1 MLIALLHTIARGGGG
16 GSGGGGGGGG
26 SGGGGILFVI
36 GYLPT
41 HFVGAALARKTPRYV
56 AYPVTTVLTVTYAIL
71 LGIIFSHS
79 VYHYLLPPL
88 ALLGGP
94 AGLFGW
100 FDALAKRTK
109 QAKVIV
115 QRAALVDP
123 TWDEAFLKQYVTDTF
138 YKYQADW
145 SSFKFASIQTYTT
158 PAYFYHN
165 QLMLT
170 ALKNL
175 KRQNRVENPKLL
187 SLTIVEALDATDNSQ
202 DHFVVQIVAKAND
215 ILWDDNT
222 QSQIYKDTS
231 TFTEFWHFYRNGKTW
246 LLSSISQATEDV
258 TTGDPVAASLA
269 AANGFCYSPDWGWL
283 LLPLRGQL
291 FAMANF
297 KNSDIN
303 NHVIGVYHSILVQL
317 YSYVPRKASGGKSGR
332 RYVIAQ
338 ATLPKT
344 YGNIIVRKHQKF
356 SLFGS
361 KPRGLDQISLEW
373 PDFNR
378 RYEVFASSS
387 EAVSAFEL
395 LHPVFMERL
404 FALPFAVNI
413 EVVDVNVYLY
423 SDDAKADYGT
433 MLDILKNAFNEMKL

>member
-1 MLIALLHTIARGGGG
+1 MITTVLEVFARGGGG
-16 GSGGGGGGGG
+16 GSGGGGGGG

-41 HFVGAALARKTPRYV
+41 HYVGAILARKAPRYI
-56 AYPVTTVLTVTYAIL
+56 AYPLTGVVTISYAIL
-71 LGIIFSHS
+71 LGIVFSKS
-79 VYHYLLPPL
+79 AYVFFLPPL

-100 FDALAKRTK
+100 FDALAGKMKKAKVVLK
-109 QAKVIV
+109 QAATLDAK
-115 QRAALVDP
+115 
-123 TWDEAFLKQYVTDTF
+123 WDENYLKQLVTKVF
-138 YKYQADW
+138 YQYQLDW
-145 SSFKFASIQTYTT
+145 SAFNLPSIQTYTT

-175 KRQNRVENPKLL
+175 KRQNRVMNVKLL
-187 SLTIVEALDATDNSQ
+187 SLNIVEALDATDNTQ
-202 DHFVVQIVAKAND
+202 DHFVVQIMAKADD
-215 ILWDDNT
+215 ILWDESA
-222 QSQIYKDTS
+222 QKQIYKDAS
-231 TFTEFWHFYRNGKTW
+231 VFTEFWHFYRNADNW
-246 LLSSISQATEDV
+246 LLSGISQETENALAF
-258 TTGDPVAASLA
+258 DPLAASLA
-269 AANGFCYSPDWGWL
+269 TANGFCYSPDWGWL

-291 FAMANF
+291 FEMANF

-317 YSYVPRKASGGKSGR
+317 YSYVPRKARGGKSGK

-344 YGNIIVRKHQKF
+344 YGNIVIRTHQKF
-356 SLFGS
+356 SLFNN
-361 KPRGLDQISLEW
+361 KIRGLDKISFEW

-378 RYEVFASSS
+378 RYEVFASSA

-404 FALPFAVNI
+404 FALKFAVNI
-413 EVVDVNVYLY
+413 EVVDANVYLY
-423 SDDAKADYGT
+423 SDDKNADYVT